1 MKTIENF
8 LAPRAVNS
16 RLARIAIHLLAFSQ
30 QVENWSRAKAGIGR
44 ELQKFAVLKIMFF

>member
-16 RLARIAIHLLAFSQ
+16 RLARIGIHLLAFSQ
-30 QVENWSRAKAGIGR
+30 HVESWSRAKAGIER
-44 ELQKFAVLKIMFF
+44 ELKKFSVLNIMFF